1 MDGLLDDD
9 EKTKAWVQSLLVYFG
24 ESKDSIQSQ
33 SEAIHPEGLFNVM

>member
-24 ESKDSIQSQ
+24 ESKDSIQS
-33 SEAIHPEGLFNVM
+33 EAIHPEGLFNVM